1 MDFCAG
7 RALATPHPD
16 DMPSRLSGMARWAL
30 YVRSHWLRMPPLLLM
45 QHLTR
50 KVLRRWIEWWK
61 RRREEQD
68 IQHAKRDN

>member
-1 MDFCAG
+1 
-7 RALATPHPD
+7 
-16 DMPSRLSGMARWAL
+16 MPSRLSGMARWAL